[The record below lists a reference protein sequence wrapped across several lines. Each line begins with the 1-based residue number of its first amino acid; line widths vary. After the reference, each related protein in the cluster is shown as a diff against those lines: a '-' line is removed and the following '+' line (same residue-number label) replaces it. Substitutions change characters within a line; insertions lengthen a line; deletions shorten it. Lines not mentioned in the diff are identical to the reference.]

1 MFIFF
6 FSVIYYIL
14 TIKTIISFTTN
25 ANRRTTKV
33 RNARGAA
40 ERGGGGG
47 EF

>member
-6 FSVIYYIL
+6 FSVIYIL
-14 TIKTIISFTTN
+14 TIKTIIALKTN

-40 ERGGGGG
+40 ERGGGG